1 MTVKTASQQRVRL
14 VLSGLSD
21 EAIDNI
27 NNREYIQ
34 FKSENDLL
42 ARVDDKKEIKFFE
55 LERSNRSW
63 DAYFDVKGEFL
74 GKTVCVI

>member
-14 VLSGLSD
+14 VLSGLSN